1 MQLTNGQIEVYR
13 RDGFLVLENYFSR
26 EELDIL
32 LAELPG
38 IFAEDSARRVL
49 ERSGVVRSVF
59 ASHVENP
66 VYRCLSRLE
75 RMVRPARQLLGSEV
89 YVHQFKINA
98 KAALDGEQW
107 EWHQD
112 FLYWHKED
120 RMPTP
125 RSLTAVLFLQEVND
139 FNGPMLVIPGSH
151 LDGMVDVNV
160 HDKYRAATVPN
171 GNGRAA
177 SHAVQPAGAA
187 AQPTTWAATLTAD
200 LKYKIDKEILA
211 RLISE
216 RSIVSVTVP
225 AGSVMFFHSN
235 LFHASSNN
243 LSPWDRYSVFAS
255 YNSVENVLGE
265 NSNPRP
271 EFIAWRDASPLAA
284 ESDDALLNLGVV
296 AK

>member
-13 RDGFLVLENYFSR
+13 RDGFLVMENYFSR

-38 IFAEDSARRVL
+38 IFAEDSARRIL
-49 ERSGVVRSVF
+49 ERSGAVRSVF
-59 ASHVENP
+59 ASHVNNP

-75 RMVRPARQLLGSEV
+75 RMVCPARQLLGSGV

-125 RSLTAVLFLQEVND
+125 RSLTAVLFLEEAND

-160 HDKYRAATVPN
+160 HDKYRALTAPN

-177 SHAVQPAGAA
+177 APAT
-187 AQPTTWAATLTAD
+187 QPTTWAATLTAD

-211 RLISE
+211 RLISD
-216 RSIVSVTVP
+216 RSITAVTVP

-235 LFHASSNN
+235 LFHASANN
-243 LSPWDRYSVFAS
+243 LSPWDRHSVFVS

-284 ESDDALLNLGVV
+284 EADDALLQMGVV

>member
-38 IFAEDSARRVL
+38 IFAEDTARRVL
-49 ERSGVVRSVF
+49 EQSGAVRSVF
-59 ASHVENP
+59 ASHVNNP

-98 KAALDGEQW
+98 KTALDGDQW

-125 RSLTAVLFLQEVND
+125 RALTAVLFMQEVNE

-160 HDKYRAATVPN
+160 HDKYRTAPAAN
-171 GNGRAA
+171 GNGNGKGHAA
-177 SHAVQPAGAA
+177 PPT
-187 AQPTTWAATLTAD
+187 AQPNTWAATLTAD

-211 RLISE
+211 RLISN
-216 RSIVSVTVP
+216 RRIVSVTVP
-225 AGSVMFFHSN
+225 PGSLMFFHSN
-235 LFHASSNN
+235 LFHASANN
-243 LSPWDRYSVFAS
+243 LSPWDRYSVFVS
-255 YNSVENVLGE
+255 YNSVENVLGQ
-265 NSNPRP
+265 NVNPRP
-271 EFIAWRDASPLAA
+271 EFIAWRDPSPLAPEA
-284 ESDDALLNLGVV
+284 DDALLNIEVGV
-296 AK
+296 K